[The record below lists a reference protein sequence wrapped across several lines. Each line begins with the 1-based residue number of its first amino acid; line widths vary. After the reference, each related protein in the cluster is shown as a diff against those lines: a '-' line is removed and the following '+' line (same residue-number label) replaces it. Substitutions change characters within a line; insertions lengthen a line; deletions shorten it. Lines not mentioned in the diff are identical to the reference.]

1 MEQGLEARPRRLR
14 LWGPLRSAAG
24 ACLAFALLASSV
36 AAAER
41 SISAVVNDAIRAN
54 PEVRRDSALL
64 RAADREVDVRFAGF
78 LPRIDLESSG
88 GYEYSNDPSTRSRV
102 QKEPQDDSGRHLL
115 RTDNSIT
122 LRQLVFDGFGTSSRE
137 LAAQAERRAAERR
150 VAETSERIANRA
162 CEIYLDVLR
171 TGEIVAL
178 AQANRDYHVDIRDKV
193 AARVRQGVSDGL
205 DLEQVNARLAL
216 SETGLARRLGEQRT
230 ARARYAEFIGE
241 QPKDLVRPSE
251 RIFAA
256 PSTLDAAIEEALKR
270 NPAVFV
276 TAYRVDAARADIDA
290 ARSAFYPRLD
300 FEVQGNTGRNL
311 DGVLGRESS
320 VTVLLKLRYN
330 LFNGFFDDATVER
343 RSAQAAAVGSQDGET
358 RRQLREDVSVFFR
371 NLQTAQDR
379 LPPQR
384 DHVASSKR
392 TLDDYVAQFDLGK
405 RKLLDVLDAQ
415 IEHFEARVA
424 LTDGEY
430 LLLLAQYRLAF
441 SMGQL
446 RAVLG
451 LAAD

>member
-1 MEQGLEARPRRLR
+1 MNRGPQLR
-14 LWGPLRSAAG
+14 GPGAAG
-24 ACLAFALLASSV
+24 ACLAAALAVVLWA
-36 AAAER
+36 APPATAAER
-41 SISAVVNDAIRAN
+41 PISQVVADAIRAN
-54 PEVRRDSALL
+54 PEIRRDQALL
-64 RAADREVDVRFAGF
+64 RAADKQVDVRFSGF
-78 LPRIDLESSG
+78 LPKVDLESAG

-122 LRQLVFDGFGTSSRE
+122 VRQLVFDGFGTSSRE
-137 LAAQAERRAAERR
+137 LAAEAERRSAERR
-150 VAETSERIANRA
+150 VAETAERIANRA

-171 TGEIVAL
+171 TAEIVQL
-178 AQANRDYHVDIRDKV
+178 AQANRDYHIEIRDKV
-193 AARVRQGVSDGL
+193 AARVNQGVSEGL

-216 SETGLARRLGEQRT
+216 SNAGLARRLGEMRV
-230 ARARYAEFIGE
+230 ARGRFAEFIGE
-241 QPKDLVRPSE
+241 EAKDLVRPSE
-251 RIFAA
+251 LILAA
-256 PSTLDAAIEEALKR
+256 PPTLDAAIEEALRR

-276 TAYRVDAARADIDA
+276 TAYRVDAARADIEA

-300 FEVQGNTGRNL
+300 FEVQGNTGDNL

-343 RSAQAAAVGSQDGET
+343 RSAQAAAAGNQDGET
-358 RRQLREDVSVFFR
+358 RRQLREDTSVFYR
-371 NLQTAQDR
+371 NLQTVQER
-379 LPPQR
+379 LVPQR

-392 TLDDYVAQFDLGK
+392 TLDDYVGQFELGK

-415 IEHFEARVA
+415 IESFEARVS
-424 LTDGEY
+424 LTDSEY

-441 SMGQL
+441 AMGQL

-451 LAAD
+451 LAGD